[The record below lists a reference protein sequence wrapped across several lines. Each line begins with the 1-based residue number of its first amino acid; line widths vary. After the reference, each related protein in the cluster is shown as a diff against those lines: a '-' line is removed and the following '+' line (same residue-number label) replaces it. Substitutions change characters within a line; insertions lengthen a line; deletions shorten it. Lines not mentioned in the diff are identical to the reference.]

1 MGVDSKKRPSPEVG
15 LGISS
20 VVSCVSARAE
30 GRSHL
35 HTIEA
40 QGPGNQGLFFEQR
53 VPLSGTGSVSM
64 CENQAW
70 VVTPCL
76 VLD

>member
-1 MGVDSKKRPSPEVG
+1 MGLEIP
-15 LGISS
+15 S

-30 GRSHL
+30 GGSYL
-35 HTIEA
+35 HALEA

-53 VPLSGTGSVSM
+53 MPRSGTGSISM
-64 CENQAW
+64 SESQAW
-70 VVTPCL
+70 VMIPYL